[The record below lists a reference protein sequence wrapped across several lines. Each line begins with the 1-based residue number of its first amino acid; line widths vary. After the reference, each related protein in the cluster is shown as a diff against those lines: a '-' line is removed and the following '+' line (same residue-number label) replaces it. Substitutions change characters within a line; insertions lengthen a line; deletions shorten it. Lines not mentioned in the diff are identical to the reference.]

1 MTKKPLQRNFK
12 YRVPYSLIEKM
23 ETGDLKMRF
32 IDDVDSLGNFIKE
45 QVINYISTVL
55 IVIITLYMSFYI
67 SKTMTLYCLLIV
79 PFVFLINYLISVG
92 PCFVCFD
99 EREQPKLVKK
109 RGLKC
114 DAIYFHPMFLNIN
127 MTFQLVHSGSYEQ
140 VATSHD
146 LFLLKPFTDEKR
158 FVFPLFEEYTDNLNR
173 LFLRLENELKEQNDW
188 YWSCRSRSY
197 FMEIILMDTVNLCSM
212 LKDLV
217 ISVENQQFDVIT
229 DMIVKIENSYGRIGN
244 SQDVDF
250 RVISEEQLID
260 LENPVLLRIKKIHK
274 SSFLFDSKSPW
285 SKYWFWK
292 YKEPESLQSHIIDGL
307 KNKKNIPYYLAA
319 CASVWTGG
327 KTQGWGFKKEHIEE
341 YISIDKAYESL
352 IGLKNTDYFSG
363 LPYSIKETSIAFYLW
378 YNSDRKEH
386 DSISKENVDSM
397 ISEWEK

>member
-1 MTKKPLQRNFK
+1 M
-12 YRVPYSLIEKM
+12 
-23 ETGDLKMRF
+23 
-32 IDDVDSLGNFIKE
+32 
-45 QVINYISTVL
+45 IND
-55 IVIITLYMSFYI
+55 
-67 SKTMTLYCLLIV
+67 
-79 PFVFLINYLISVG
+79 LISNGFILQYAKELNAHAKDIPADRRKLLLQKLLYLQTFSFEDEKVG
-92 PCFVCFD
+92 
-99 EREQPKLVKK
+99 
-109 RGLKC
+109 
-114 DAIYFHPMFLNIN
+114 ILNISPI
-127 MTFQLVHSGSYEQ
+127 VYCEKCCWSI
-140 VATSHD
+140 
-146 LFLLKPFTDEKR
+146 LKT
-158 FVFPLFEEYTDNLNR
+158 
-173 LFLRLENELKEQNDW
+173 
-188 YWSCRSRSY
+188 
-197 FMEIILMDTVNLCSM
+197 MDTVNLCSM

>member
-1 MTKKPLQRNFK
+1 M
-12 YRVPYSLIEKM
+12 V
-23 ETGDLKMRF
+23 
-32 IDDVDSLGNFIKE
+32 
-45 QVINYISTVL
+45 
-55 IVIITLYMSFYI
+55 
-67 SKTMTLYCLLIV
+67 
-79 PFVFLINYLISVG
+79 
-92 PCFVCFD
+92 
-99 EREQPKLVKK
+99 
-109 RGLKC
+109 
-114 DAIYFHPMFLNIN
+114 
-127 MTFQLVHSGSYEQ
+127 
-140 VATSHD
+140 
-146 LFLLKPFTDEKR
+146 
-158 FVFPLFEEYTDNLNR
+158 
-173 LFLRLENELKEQNDW
+173 
-188 YWSCRSRSY
+188 
-197 FMEIILMDTVNLCSM
+197 
-212 LKDLV
+212 
-217 ISVENQQFDVIT
+217 
-229 DMIVKIENSYGRIGN
+229 
-244 SQDVDF
+244 
-250 RVISEEQLID
+250 ID